1 MNLTATLVIGA
12 RDWLVPAAGALG
24 VVLVLLVWG
33 YRHAAATS
41 RVRITAGLLKAMG
54 IAALA
59 ACLIEPLWSV
69 ARFRPGANLFV
80 ILADNSQSLRVKDR
94 DAEQTRGQQFHA
106 LLTDDL
112 AGWRVRLGQDFDV
125 RSYLFDARL
134 QRTVDFSELKFD
146 GQASA
151 LGSALRTVKER
162 YKGRPLAGVLLL
174 TDGNA
179 TDLAD
184 ASTDLEGLAPVYP
197 VILGEGEPADD
208 VGITATTV
216 SQTSFE
222 DAPVAIQVE
231 VTTSGLREGTI
242 VGELIDERGQ
252 TVARKTEPVSPDGRP
267 VSLRFQI
274 RPVRSGPSFYHV
286 KVTAVRAGEDA
297 DSGDPMPEATLANN
311 DRLVVVD
318 RGTGPYPVLYV
329 SGRPNWEFKFLN
341 RALADDDQIDLV
353 GLIRIARREPKFD
366 WRGRAGESSNP
377 LFRGFKEGDVEEAER
392 YDEPVLI
399 RLNVSDEKELQDGF
413 PKTAETLFRYHALI
427 LDDVESEF
435 FTHDQMALI
444 RRFVSERGGGFLMLG
459 GFASYRHGQ
468 YQRTPIA
475 DLLPVY
481 LHAAS
486 GDVQPQPPL
495 RIKLSREG
503 WLAPWVRLRDNEM
516 DEQKRLKDMP
526 HFSIFSGLRSVK
538 PGASV
543 LSRVEDA
550 NGNEHP
556 ALVVQRFG
564 RGRCGAMLI
573 GDLWRWGLRKKEGDD
588 DLAKAWRQTVRWLIA
603 DVPARLGVEIE
614 ERRDEPNAPVRL
626 RVRVRD
632 REYQALENAS
642 VRLTIRPP
650 DGASISLEGEPSLE
664 QAGVYEVEYVPR
676 QPGAYR
682 ATINVTDPSGVPVGR
697 IEAGWTSNPAAE
709 EFRSLRTD
717 RQRLESFAG
726 ATGGQLV
733 PVDELEAFVR
743 SLSTRT
749 LPVTERSMVP
759 LWHRPAVFLF
769 AIACLILE
777 WGLRRFR
784 GLP

>member
-1 MNLTATLVIGA
+1 VDFTTTNGSATVADSDYAAALGTLTFGGANPATQQITVNVNGDTNIEPNETFTVDLSFPVAPPAGVSFADNLGLGTINNDDQVDLSINNVTLAEGDSGTTTFSFSVSIDQADPDNDVTVDWASADGTATTADSDYAAASGSLTFLAGTATL
-12 RDWLVPAAGALG
+12 
-24 VVLVLLVWG
+24 
-33 YRHAAATS
+33 
-41 RVRITAGLLKAMG
+41 
-54 IAALA
+54 
-59 ACLIEPLWSV
+59 
-69 ARFRPGANLFV
+69 N
-80 ILADNSQSLRVKDR
+80 Q
-94 DAEQTRGQQFHA
+94 
-106 LLTDDL
+106 
-112 AGWRVRLGQDFDV
+112 
-125 RSYLFDARL
+125 
-134 QRTVDFSELKFD
+134 
-146 GQASA
+146 
-151 LGSALRTVKER
+151 
-162 YKGRPLAGVLLL
+162 
-174 TDGNA
+174 
-179 TDLAD
+179 
-184 ASTDLEGLAPVYP
+184 
-197 VILGEGEPADD
+197 
-208 VGITATTV
+208 TV
-216 SQTSFE
+216 SVDVTG
-222 DAPVAIQVE
+222 DTNVE
-231 VTTSGLREGTI
+231 ANETFFVNLSNESANASISDSQGLGTI
-242 VGELIDERGQ
+242 
-252 TVARKTEPVSPDGRP
+252 
-267 VSLRFQI
+267 
-274 RPVRSGPSFYHV
+274 
-286 KVTAVRAGEDA
+286 
-297 DSGDPMPEATLANN
+297 N
-311 DRLVVVD
+311 
-318 RGTGPYPVLYV
+318 
-329 SGRPNWEFKFLN
+329 
-341 RALADDDQIDLV
+341 DDDQVDLV

-538 PGASV
+538 PGASI

-550 NGNEHP
+550 NGDEHP

-564 RGRCGAMLI
+564 RGRCGSMLI
-573 GDLWRWGLRKKEGDD
+573 GDLWRWGLRKEEGDD

-603 DVPARLGVEIE
+603 DVPARLAVEIE

-682 ATINVTDPSGVPVGR
+682 ATVNVTDPSGVHVGR

-717 RQRLESFAG
+717 RQRLESFAS

-733 PVDELEAFVR
+733 PVDELESFVR
-743 SLSTRT
+743 SLPTRT